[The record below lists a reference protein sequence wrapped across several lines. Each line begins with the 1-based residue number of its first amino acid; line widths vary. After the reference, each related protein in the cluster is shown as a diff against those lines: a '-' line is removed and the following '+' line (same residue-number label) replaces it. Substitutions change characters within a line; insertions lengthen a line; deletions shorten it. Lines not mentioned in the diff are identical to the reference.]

1 MVMAEGRPEVIRA
14 RNLAFPMVLPLVL
27 AASLAPTTDSGD
39 AIPYPAGYRKWVHV
53 KSAIVG
59 PASPFF
65 KSGGGIHHI
74 YANEK
79 AMVGFTGGQFPD
91 GAVLVFDLLK
101 TNEKDGTTFEDARER
116 IDLMVKDSKRFTASG
131 GWGFERFQGD
141 SQSERPLTEEHRK
154 LCFTCHEQRRSQDFV
169 FSNFRK

>member
-1 MVMAEGRPEVIRA
+1 MAEGRPEMTSA
-14 RNLAFPMVLPLVL
+14 RNLAFAMMLPVIL
-27 AASLAPTTDSGD
+27 AAGLATAADSGD

-53 KSAIVG
+53 KSAVVG
-59 PASPFF
+59 ATSPFF

-79 AMVGFTGGQFPD
+79 AMEGFTSGQFPD
-91 GAVLVFDLLK
+91 GAALVFDLLK
-101 TNEKDGTTFEDARER
+101 TTEKDGTIFEDARER
-116 IDLMVKDSKRFTASG
+116 IDVMVKDSKRFMASG

-154 LCFTCHEQRRSQDFV
+154 QCFTCHEQRRSQDLV
-169 FSNFRK
+169 FSTFRK